1 MHRILYIYIQY
12 YVKTKSGTCPVC
24 IQIPRAVWLAGL
36 DCQERQ
42 LSIRRIVRGDV
53 FYIFFGNGWGHDQ
66 DQDDLLKCWERSSD
80 AILGCT
86 AQYGI
91 QSYFTERNGNFETG
105 HVASIQ
111 RANVDMTEYLHPGIP
126 LLSSPTPLSSF
137 AKISSLLRNDI
148 GAAEEAA
155 NPRPQQKIRRCLCQH
170 LALHNPQANRLVESE
185 AKLHSTEFMQK
196 IIATM

>member
-1 MHRILYIYIQY
+1 MAHALYVFKSQELLGWLVWIVKNVSFQSVGSCEGRCFTYFLEMAEATTRIRM
-12 YVKTKSGTCPVC
+12 TCSNAGSA
-24 IQIPRAVWLAGL
+24 RAM
-36 DCQERQ
+36 
-42 LSIRRIVRGDV
+42 
-53 FYIFFGNGWGHDQ
+53 
-66 DQDDLLKCWERSSD
+66 RSWV
-80 AILGCT
+80 A

-111 RANVDMTEYLHPGIP
+111 HANVDMTEYLHPGIP
-126 LLSSPTPLSSF
+126 ILSSPTPLSSF
-137 AKISSLLRNDI
+137 AKVSSLLRNDV

-155 NPRPQQKIRRCLCQH
+155 NPRPQQKIRCHLCQH

-185 AKLHSTEFMQK
+185 AKLHSTESMQK